1 MRYQLLLIVCFVT
14 TIARAQENGHPAKAA
29 GHRMAADTLRQDSI
43 MTSIL
48 SEVTVSASR
57 IRESLLRSPVSIQKT
72 GEKYFNASPAPSFFD
87 ALENVQGV
95 QMITPSLGF
104 KVLNARGFA
113 NTTNVRFAQ
122 LVDGMDVQS
131 PHIGG
136 PIANALGP
144 SDLDIDNVEILPGV
158 ASALY
163 GMNTINGLANIT
175 TKNPFTSPGL
185 SIQQKTALTHVG
197 DANSGSRL
205 FSETSLRWAKLL
217 SPRLAFKLNGTFSK
231 GYDWISDDRT
241 DLNPNANV
249 STGLTGADN
258 PAQDPVSSY
267 GNESSDR
274 KTITLQGKNYVVA
287 RTGYDEKQ
295 VVNYD
300 LRNIKADAGIYYKVS
315 AHSSISYTYH
325 MALLDNVYQ
334 RANRF
339 RLQDYFVQQ
348 HGIQFQS
355 DALQLKAYLNNEN
368 TGNSYNLRSMA
379 ENIDR
384 TYRPDNTWYAD
395 YTTGFNNAISSGATV
410 AQAHH
415 QARAVADN
423 GRYQPGTNAFNN
435 VLAKLQQINN
445 WDSGAALKVKAS
457 FIHAEGQLNI
467 TKQWLQH
474 FSSQT
479 GIEIL
484 AGADH
489 RTYIIVPD
497 GNYFINPAPGKTY
510 DNIYYSKTGGFV
522 SVVKS
527 LLNNK
532 LRLGAILRGDKNDY
546 FPLAW
551 NPRFTAV
558 YSPVY
563 SQNFRLSFQSGYR
576 YPSIFEAY
584 SNVNSGGTKR
594 VGGLPVMSSGI
605 FENAWLL
612 TSITAF
618 QQAVLND
625 VNKNGLSQTAA
636 IQKNQSL
643 LQKNPYTY
651 IKPEHVNSVEGGYKG
666 VFARGKIYI
675 DADFYFNNYR
685 SFIAQANMNVPKTQN
700 PDSIP
705 FALYNKTQ
713 QSPYRMWTNSQT
725 TVYNYGASLGLTYT
739 VGGYTAHG
747 NTTFSKLRKSSNE
760 DGLEDGFN
768 TPQWMVNLSLSK
780 EKIYRGLGAGV
791 TWKWQDG
798 YYWQSF
804 LATGNVAAYSTLDAQ
819 VSYAF
824 DKISCKIKLGGSN
837 VLNKYYY
844 SFLGGPSIGGMYY
857 VTLTYSVK

>member
-1 MRYQLLLIVCFVT
+1 MRYQLLLILCFAATITYGQEATNPPMT
-14 TIARAQENGHPAKAA
+14 TYQ
-29 GHRMAADTLRQDSI
+29 RMGTDTTRQDSI
-43 MTSIL
+43 MIKIL

-57 IRESLLRSPVSIQKT
+57 MRESLLRSPVSIQKLGT
-72 GEKYFNASPAPSFFD
+72 KYFNGSPSPSFFD

-95 QMITPSLGF
+95 QMITPSMGF

-158 ASALY
+158 SSALY
-163 GMNTINGLANIT
+163 GMNTINGLANIA
-175 TKNPFTSPGL
+175 TKDPFTSPGL
-185 SIQQKTALTHVG
+185 SVQQKTALTHIG
-197 DANSGSRL
+197 DPNSAPRL
-205 FSETSLRWAKLL
+205 FSETSLRWAKQL
-217 SPRLAFKLNGTFSK
+217 SSHLAFKLNGTFSK
-231 GYDWISDDRT
+231 GYDWIANDHT
-241 DLNPNANV
+241 DLNPAANI

-258 PAQDPVSSY
+258 PALDPVSSY

-274 KTITLQGKNYVVA
+274 KTIALQGKNYVVA
-287 RTGYDEKQ
+287 RSGYDEKQ

-300 LRNIKADAGIYYKVS
+300 LQNIKADVGIYYRFS
-315 AHSSISYTYH
+315 ARSFISYTYH
-325 MALLDNVYQ
+325 MAVLDNVYQ

-355 DALQLKAYLNNEN
+355 DAIQLKAYLNREN

-384 TYRPDNTWYAD
+384 NYKPDNVWYAD
-395 YTTGFNNAISSGATV
+395 YTSGFNNAVSSGSTI

-415 QARAVADN
+415 LARTAADN
-423 GRYQPGTNAFNN
+423 GRYEPGTNGFNN
-435 VLAKLQQINN
+435 TLTRLQQINN
-445 WDSGAALKVKAS
+445 WDSGAALKVNAS
-457 FIHAEGQLNI
+457 FIHAEGQINL

-474 FSSQT
+474 FGHQT
-479 GIEIL
+479 GLEIL

-497 GNYFINPAPGKTY
+497 GNYFINPVPGKTN

-527 LLNNK
+527 LLTNK
-532 LRLGAILRGDKNDY
+532 LRLGATLRGDKNDY

-558 YSPVY
+558 YSPVHAH
-563 SQNFRLSFQSGYR
+563 NFRLSFQSGYR

-594 VGGLPVMSSGI
+594 VGGLSVMSSGI
-605 FENAWLL
+605 FENAWLQS
-612 TSITAF
+612 SITAF

-625 VNKNGLSQTAA
+625 INKNGLSQADA
-636 IQKNQSL
+636 IKNNQSL

-651 IKPEHVNSVEGGYKG
+651 IKPEHVNSIEGGYKG
-666 VFARGKIYI
+666 VFVQGKLYI
-675 DADFYFNNYR
+675 DADFYFNNYQ

-700 PDSIP
+700 ADSIP
-705 FALYNKTQ
+705 IALYNKTQ

-725 TVYNYGASLGLTYT
+725 KVYNYGASLGLTYT
-739 VGGYTAHG
+739 AHGYTAHG
-747 NTTFSKLRKSSNE
+747 NTTYSKLRKSSNE

-768 TPQWMVNLSLSK
+768 TPQWIVNLSLSK
-780 EKIYRGLGAGV
+780 EKIYRSLGAGIN
-791 TWKWQDG
+791 WKWQDG

-804 LATGNVAAYSTLDAQ
+804 LATGNVSAYSTLDAQ
-819 VSYAF
+819 INYAF
-824 DKISCKIKLGGSN
+824 DKIGCKVKLGGSN
-837 VLNKYYY
+837 MLNKYYH
-844 SFLGGPSIGGMYY
+844 SFLGGPAIGGMYY
-857 VTLTYSVK
+857 LTLTYSVK